1 MTPRSLLRHGKQLIG
16 IDDVVQCR
24 VFTWRKKG
32 PWFHFTTRLLV
43 RLLLIFHILPALSS
57 FSR

>member
-32 PWFHFTTRLLV
+32 PWFHFTTRLL
-43 RLLLIFHILPALSS
+43 
-57 FSR
+57 